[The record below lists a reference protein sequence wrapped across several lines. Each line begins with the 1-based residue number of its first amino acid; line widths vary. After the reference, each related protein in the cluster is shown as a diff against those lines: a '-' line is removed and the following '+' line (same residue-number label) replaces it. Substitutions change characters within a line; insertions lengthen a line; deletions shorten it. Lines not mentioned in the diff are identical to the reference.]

1 MNHEEVLNRYKDDL
15 LLLGSLDTVSSEK
28 IDILQNLKHKL
39 EIELDVHDIDFD
51 IVTRK
56 NGDYIKYTFNDNRE
70 YKCAY
75 AINTGTDNFP
85 DSFVEHME
93 IIKDGLEAVKVLN
106 KVADDLADE
115 SAILFDVQYQWGRGT
130 ECNISYWDYSK
141 VIFRLSN
148 NSLLELVRLM
158 NDANVDF
165 EDTMRDLLKSSFSGI
180 DNIVKCVTEFNRV
193 ELHNRIGAHING
205 SLEDILSNNMIT
217 REDAIKLCKKFVS
230 TNGVQKITVLN
241 IVKQLGNFLVLQL
254 WDIDY
259 KNKEIETSIIGDRI
273 IDLDSSSILSNE
285 TLRDRLDNILK
296 LSKDEMLEI
305 MSE

>member
-1 MNHEEVLNRYKDDL
+1 MNHEEVLNKYKDDL
-15 LLLGSLDTVSSEK
+15 LLLGSLDTSSSEK
-28 IDILQNLKHKL
+28 MDILQNLRNKL
-39 EIELDVHDIDFD
+39 DSELDVHNLDFE
-51 IVTRK
+51 IISRK
-56 NGDYIKYTFNDNRE
+56 NGDYIKYTFCDNRD

-75 AINTGTDNFP
+75 AINTNTNNFV

-93 IIKDGLEAVKVLN
+93 VIKDGIDAVRILN
-106 KVADDLADE
+106 NVADDLADE

-141 VIFRLSN
+141 VVFRLSN
-148 NSLLELVRLM
+148 NAILELIRIM
-158 NDANVDF
+158 NNADVDF
-165 EDTMRDLLKSSFSGI
+165 EDTMRNLLKSSFSGI
-180 DNIVKCVTEFNRV
+180 DNIVKCITEFNHV
-193 ELHNRIGAHING
+193 ELHNKIGAHING
-205 SLEDILSNNMIT
+205 SLQDILSNNMIT

-285 TLRDRLDNILK
+285 TLRDRIDNILK

-305 MSE
+305 MGA